1 MNEEQTRLPVII
13 WVSKLMTRPPWRVAR
28 PQQCGRAPQ
37 NRACGSSPH
46 TAQASL
52 EGARADFPRRR
63 EDPLPQTPY
72 VALDLRPVNRPP
84 LQGLAVGSV
93 RPRRSR
99 GVQLVPWFPRR
110 CHRVSTGSPDPRG
123 RPFGPGHQVP
133 YPASSQGAA
142 AGRSGQVP
150 PVPAAFRRTGI
161 RLLGHPAPAGA
172 LRLPHGQ
179 PTESPRTPSG
189 LPRCPRA
196 RSDRGGCPLYSGGA
210 VPTRPAQALQP
221 SLAASQR
228 PTPVPRYCFHLP
240 RAWDNGA
247 SSRVHSRS
255 PVRSSPMPVPP
266 GGTGALGRLLRAS
279 HPAVTSDACRS
290 GDEHSGTC
298 PESRHRHQP
307 ASPTHPLATRTL
319 VSHACQPI
327 IPDPIGPGP
336 ALPCRSA
343 PTS

>member
-1 MNEEQTRLPVII
+1 MGIQAHDQTAVAGSPAALLRPGPSEPCVRVI
-13 WVSKLMTRPPWRVAR
+13 PAH
-28 PQQCGRAPQ
+28 
-37 NRACGSSPH
+37 GSSKPRGLAGGWKCWTPSRDAVKIRCRRRRTSPSTRCQSIDSH
-46 TAQASL
+46 
-52 EGARADFPRRR
+52 ARASPSGPFTPPQPGRPTCPSVPASPSPR
-63 EDPLPQTPY
+63 P
-72 VALDLRPVNRPP
+72 
-84 LQGLAVGSV
+84 
-93 RPRRSR
+93 
-99 GVQLVPWFPRR
+99 F
-110 CHRVSTGSPDPRG
+110 TGSPDPRG
-123 RPFGPGHQVP
+123 RPFRPGHQAP

-228 PTPVPRYCFHLP
+228 RTPVPRYCFHLP

-290 GDEHSGTC
+290 GDGHSGTC